1 MAEEQRHKDRKVEL
15 ARQDSVIIAVANRNQ
30 QIIEGA
36 DPDPNVGTGFY
47 PDDETEHKATDR
59 MAAARAAKAAKA
71 KAKGK

>member
-1 MAEEQRHKDRKVEL
+1 MAKDTTVEDQKREL
-15 ARQDSVIIAVANRNQ
+15 AFHESVEIAVANRNL

-47 PDDETEHKATDR
+47 PADETEQKR
-59 MAAARAAKAAKA
+59 AAQLEQLAKARAAK